1 MTDPVDGSARPGP
14 GFAGAALAVLSAGT
28 FGLSGVFASVLISAR
43 VVYFLLSAAAGE
55 AVLPPLVMA
64 WGGMRVVGI
73 YGL

>member
-1 MTDPVDGSARPGP
+1 
-14 GFAGAALAVLSAGT
+14 VLSAGT
-28 FGLSGVFASVLISAR
+28 FGLSGVFASALISAR
-43 VVYFLLSAAAGE
+43 AVYFLLSAAAGE